1 MTPIVR
7 VSAQTEWNL
16 QVTNIENKSVTYT
29 YDQLLAMPETT
40 VNASEYC
47 GYACIARGFWG
58 GVSLSYLLQ
67 QVGLD
72 PSVASVD
79 FQASD
84 GYAVTIPLQMAMQSG
99 TITAYELN
107 GSPLLNI
114 LCLVFPEDPAGNIW
128 IYRIT
133 SITMSTAIAQY
144 PSVGGEGAAV
154 AGIVGAEPSSAPPG
168 QSSTQSQG
176 SEGLGFPSMA
186 LYAIAVA
193 ATVALVTVGYT
204 TYKHKRISGAA
215 SLSQG

>member
-1 MTPIVR
+1 MVR

-16 QVTNIENKSVTYT
+16 RMTNIENKSVTYT

-47 GYACIARGFWG
+47 GYACIARGSWG

-67 QVGLD
+67 QEGLD

-84 GYAVTIPLQMAMQSG
+84 GYTVIIPLQMAMQSG
-99 TITAYELN
+99 TIIAYELN
-107 GSPLLNI
+107 GSPLPNI
-114 LCLVFPEDPAGNIW
+114 LCLVIPEDPAGAVW

-144 PSVGGEGAAV
+144 PSFGGEGAAV
-154 AGIVGAEPSSAPPG
+154 SPSNA
-168 QSSTQSQG
+168 TQPKEKLVSQG
-176 SEGLGFPSMA
+176 SEGLGFPSVA
-186 LYAIAVA
+186 LYAILVA
-193 ATVALVTVGYT
+193 ATVALVTVSYT
-204 TYKHKRISGAA
+204 TYMRKRVGGGA
-215 SLSQG
+215 SLSQGWKS